1 MPYLVD
7 HLDEPPSCAP
17 IAAELWRQPGT
28 NRECN
33 VNKPRL
39 AITLS

>member
-1 MPYLVD
+1 MPYAVSNLN
-7 HLDEPPSCAP
+7 EPPSCAP
-17 IAAELWRQPGT
+17 IAAELWPLART

-33 VNKPRL
+33 VNEPRL